1 MRLIRRMKK
10 LPIRK
15 KLPHGIP
22 SWASPG
28 DIWFITICCRNRGV
42 NTLAK
47 PALNRAVRE
56 TLLVREKLGQL
67 KLIRYVIMP
76 DHLHLVLRFNHTIGI
91 RRIVSGMKG
100 YLAKQ
105 GGIGWQKGFFDH
117 RIRSDKLLRETLDY
131 VRLNPVR
138 AKLVEKSED
147 WPHQWP
153 G

>member
-1 MRLIRRMKK
+1 
-10 LPIRK
+10 
-15 KLPHGIP
+15 
-22 SWASPG
+22 
-28 DIWFITICCRNRGV
+28 
-42 NTLAK
+42 
-47 PALNRAVRE
+47 
-56 TLLVREKLGQL
+56 
-67 KLIRYVIMP
+67 
-76 DHLHLVLRFNHTIGI
+76 
-91 RRIVSGMKG
+91 MKG